1 MNLLI
6 NSLCYSVFNCLPK
19 TTVLCGV
26 NIFLSF
32 ILQALVHDI
41 YSELVEDACLGLC
54 FEVHRAVKQ
63 GYFFLDE
70 TDQESMKEF
79 GGSHVFFSPGT
90 CDVLVFF
97 FSAHAYHMCL
107 NYY

>member
-1 MNLLI
+1 M
-6 NSLCYSVFNCLPK
+6 
-19 TTVLCGV
+19 
-26 NIFLSF
+26 
-32 ILQALVHDI
+32 LQALVHDI

-79 GGSHVFFSPGT
+79 GASSDFSSSI
-90 CDVLVFF
+90 CEVLVIFECI
-97 FSAHAYHMCL
+97 CL
-107 NYY
+107 PYVP